1 MTPPILGV
9 EWMAGGAAGAA
20 LCFVRYRYPVI
31 GDRTRNLALA
41 IVVAAASGA
50 LTFVLPLA
58 WRAGAVWFAT
68 MLLLQWSHEIVEP
81 GRFAALRAAS
91 AAAIVF
97 AGAWFL
103 WR

>member
-1 MTPPILGV
+1 MTGGH
-9 EWMAGGAAGAA
+9 EGAGWMAGGAVGAA
-20 LCFVRYRYPVI
+20 LVFVRCSWPTV
-31 GDRTRNLALA
+31 GDRMRNLAVA
-41 IVVAAASGA
+41 ILVAAASAA
-50 LTFVLPLA
+50 LTFAMPLA
-58 WRAGAVWFAT
+58 WRAGAVWFVT
-68 MLLLQWSHEIVEP
+68 MLLLQWSHGIVDA